1 MRDRH
6 KKAHWSQPPTSLH
19 NFRRPRLGDSCSPNL
34 FLVKIGTITAPPL
47 TLKAKSAFPFDF
59 NHHIYNLRQEFVSIN
74 ISNSFHF
81 NPELFGNPHRESR
94 FSRIFFWKCHFAFLI
109 YDYFNF
115 NFISRKKWTEMCSLF
130 TSPKRCILCIFHWN
144 NLAWR
149 GDIRSELDWWGPMNN
164 LYRSLPG
171 LGRSR
176 THNPFLLVS
185 ELSNCLKG
193 CVSNWT
199 PSRKTWGVHLGP

>member
-1 MRDRH
+1 MRVDT

-19 NFRRPRLGDSCSPNL
+19 NFSRPRLWDSSFSLASPNL
-34 FLVKIGTITAPPL
+34 FLVKIGTFTAPPL
-47 TLKAKSAFPFDF
+47 TLKARSGFPLDF

-81 NPELFGNPHRESR
+81 YPEQFGNPRREFR
-94 FSRIFFWKCHFAFLI
+94 FVRFFCKCHFSFSI

-115 NFISRKKWTEMCSLF
+115 ISLEKWTEICSIF
-130 TSPKRCILCIFHWN
+130 TSPKRWKLCIFHWN

-149 GDIRSELDWWGPMNN
+149 GDIRSESDWWGPMNN

-171 LGRSR
+171 MGRSR
-176 THNPFLLVS
+176 THNPFFLVS
-185 ELSNCLKG
+185 WLSTCLKG
-193 CVSNWT
+193 
-199 PSRKTWGVHLGP
+199 VH